1 MNIEGLCDRCHVS
14 PSEVFRKQAD
24 IANQVAAKSSKEAN
38 KTFWLRLAG
47 DWLKLAETAAE
58 TDRKQLNQS
67 RRD

>member
-1 MNIEGLCDRCHVS
+1 
-14 PSEVFRKQAD
+14 VFRKQAD